1 MFHNEKMENSNQMIQ
16 IHVDLD
22 VKNNSHTLRHTL
34 SLSHTHAQHLCRLDF
49 YFTVI

>member
-22 VKNNSHTLRHTL
+22 VKNKSYTETF
-34 SLSHTHAQHLCRLDF
+34 SLSHTHTQHLCRLDF